1 MNIAPIAR
9 WGQAAV
15 FEKAANGI
23 VEIHAHLEAVE
34 MEVLEQV
41 VTSRL
46 HSRLWLTDIWPSDKW
61 PGSSTSILFLRL
73 RFLYFS
79 IPHSF
84 RWKLSIFRAPSICV
98 FYFKSLHRFLGCFF

>member
-34 MEVLEQV
+34 MEVLQQV

-46 HSRLWLTDIWPSDKW
+46 HSRL
-61 PGSSTSILFLRL
+61 STVDDER
-73 RFLYFS
+73 
-79 IPHSF
+79 
-84 RWKLSIFRAPSICV
+84 
-98 FYFKSLHRFLGCFF
+98 

>member
-1 MNIAPIAR
+1 MTVVKWKSLLSELKRKEGVVMNIAPIAR

-46 HSRLWLTDIWPSDKW
+46 HSRL
-61 PGSSTSILFLRL
+61 STVYDRTLNLRT
-73 RFLYFS
+73 
-79 IPHSF
+79 
-84 RWKLSIFRAPSICV
+84 
-98 FYFKSLHRFLGCFF
+98 LHADDDSTGF